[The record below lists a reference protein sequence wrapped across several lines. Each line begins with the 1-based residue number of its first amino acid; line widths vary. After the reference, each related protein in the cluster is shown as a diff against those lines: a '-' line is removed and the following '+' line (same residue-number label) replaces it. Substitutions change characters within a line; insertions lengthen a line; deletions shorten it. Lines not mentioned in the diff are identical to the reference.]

1 VPESHSRSS
10 RLACSLVTT
19 AAAAGGLALLLAA
32 PLHAQD
38 APGGGAMVCTPGERE
53 LQTRRP
59 LPLECRAPEAVRMT
73 LRYRERG
80 TSQWSTLDMTR
91 HAPSDG
97 ASSEGGETFRAEV
110 PWEATLNAGVLDLF
124 VVASDRLG
132 DPLDTLGTKNQPE
145 SFRIDG
151 HSRVAPAFPGEDPP
165 ARCAEQVHCP
175 PDFPGCEEGLADA
188 DRPREPGEAPPVRH
202 WFGLHVAA
210 DVGFMGGS
218 NVCATSNHDFDC
230 FSSGADVPYPA
241 PLAANVA
248 REPGELGDVY
258 PGTGIGTGA
267 SGGTWRILLS
277 YDRVLSARVT
287 AGARLGFAL
296 GGGPATPEG
305 RNFLPLHAEGR
316 LSYFLRDID
325 AGGVR
330 PYLHLGGGIAEVD
343 LKKSDVTVR
352 DCSEETARDAFLAC
366 IDARD
371 AYDSANHPELPEKK
385 LDAYRKL
392 GNAFVTTGGGALIAL
407 SRNTALQIHVNAMLM
422 LPSIGLVIE
431 PSLGMVYG
439 F

>member
-1 VPESHSRSS
+1 MPESRSRSS
-10 RLACSLVTT
+10 RIALSLVT
-19 AAAAGGLALLLAA
+19 ALRAVPLALLLLAA
-32 PLHAQD
+32 PSGAQE
-38 APGGGAMVCTPGERE
+38 APAGGGLVCSPGERE

-80 TSQWSTLDMTR
+80 TTQWSTLDMVR
-91 HAPSDG
+91 HASDDG
-97 ASSEGGETFRAEV
+97 DSFRAEV
-110 PWEATLNAGVLDLF
+110 PCEATMNAGALDLF
-124 VVASDRLG
+124 VVATDRLG
-132 DPLDTLGTKNQPE
+132 DPVDTLGTKNQPE

-151 HSRVAPAFPGEDPP
+151 RSRVAPAFPGEDPP
-165 ARCAEQVHCP
+165 ARCAELVHCP
-175 PDFPGCEEGLADA
+175 PDFPGCEEGLADS
-188 DRPREPGEAPPVRH
+188 DRPREPGEAPPPRQ

-230 FSSGADVPYPA
+230 FSSGADSPYPA

-277 YDRVLSARVT
+277 YERALSERVT

-296 GGGPATPEG
+296 GGGPPTPEG

-316 LSYFLRDID
+316 ISYFLRDIN

-352 DCSEETARDAFLAC
+352 DCSEEMARDAFLAC

-392 GNAFVTTGGGALIAL
+392 GNAFVTTGGGALVAL

-422 LPSIGLVIE
+422 LPSVGLVIE